1 MYRGSVARRR
11 RGSAAPRHH
20 NSNRP
25 QPVKA
30 QCHVAIQVRGQQSAS
45 RAKSHHAIRT
55 DGGAWSRAANGSAA
69 PTRTASS
76 DATPLSRTQGSV
88 AYARAN
94 TPPHHAG
101 ARRPDDL
108 LTSASGAQLCRDPAS
123 TWAVRDVRGAVEA
136 APRDK
141 AEEPSRRFTEIGAG
155 TGFTA
160 ALLRDRVG
168 PSGRVVSIEVDP
180 SLAATARKRLKDAG
194 VDAEVIAADG
204 LKPSVLDGPFD
215 RIHVTCAV
223 RGAVPA
229 AWIRLCPTG
238 KIMMPWTPTFT
249 HAADYVTTLDVH
261 DGIAMGRFRYP
272 VAFMK
277 ARSQRRTP
285 WSEWPE
291 GGETRAYESRLSPG
305 ELGAPLGNAGEFVVG
320 LLLPGMEHYTT
331 GVHPSDGERVLW
343 LRHGD
348 RFASLGFG
356 AGISVNVAGDDGLV
370 ADYIAAVEWW
380 MNHGWPDP
388 EGFGLMVRA
397 RDDCSD
403 ATAVWHATPGVLV
416 SARSH

>member
-1 MYRGSVARRR
+1 MKVDNTSLRLLGRDRTPFLPGKLWVAEQEILVDQADDPD
-11 RGSAAPRHH
+11 GWLEAAHSDTSLVTQWDDGAGNPGGL
-20 NSNRP
+20 P
-25 QPVKA
+25 T
-30 QCHVAIQVRGQQSAS
+30 CSAS
-45 RAKSHHAIRT
+45 MPSLVEKML
-55 DGGAWSRAANGSAA
+55 
-69 PTRTASS
+69 
-76 DATPLSRTQGSV
+76 DAC
-88 AYARAN
+88 
-94 TPPHHAG
+94 
-101 ARRPDDL
+101 DL
-108 LTSASGAQLCRDPAS
+108 HPGQRIL
-123 TWAVRDVRGAVEA
+123 
-136 APRDK
+136 
-141 AEEPSRRFTEIGAG
+141 EIGAG

-160 ALLRDRVG
+160 ALLKDRVG

-215 RIHVTCAV
+215 RIHVTCAI
-223 RGAVPA
+223 RGPVPA

-370 ADYIAAVEWW
+370 SDYIAAVEWW

-388 EGFGLMVRA
+388 GGFGLMVRA
-397 RDDCSD
+397 RDDCSH
-403 ATAVWHATPGVLV
+403 ATTAVWHATPGVLV